1 MNQLR
6 IALPPLADLDLDSE
20 LNCAWLDR
28 QGQVSREERHSLK
41 QLSQLPKQPP
51 VMGFLHPADSLL
63 ASIDLPPLPAN
74 KTAAAVQCAAQ
85 ALMLGDS
92 SEMHI
97 AHSPRDAAG
106 RVQIAWVPRQSLQRL
121 GQMLKQTG
129 LNLRGLYPAAYSLP
143 VLPGTVACVQDGHL
157 LLRESLQ
164 TAQVQPLFDDGVDP
178 ALWQPG
184 AQLHWIGDAAPPGA
198 DLPMAEAQRWTGPL
212 PGWGLHGALQQQG
225 TEHRGW
231 GRAIG
236 LSALAMAVWVV
247 GLNLYAAREASQGQ
261 QLKSQMNQRVK
272 QAFPELPVILNPLQ
286 QARQQLAARQKGAAD
301 DPSQNFNR
309 LVLQAA
315 TGIPF
320 MAGSVER
327 LTFVDGTLQLGL
339 IADARRTGNDKDWQ
353 TTLAQAGISV
363 TADDDGWTLR
373 PASEATTDESADN
386 SSEAEDE

>member
-1 MNQLR
+1 
-6 IALPPLADLDLDSE
+6 
-20 LNCAWLDR
+20 
-28 QGQVSREERHSLK
+28 
-41 QLSQLPKQPP
+41 
-51 VMGFLHPADSLL
+51 
-63 ASIDLPPLPAN
+63 
-74 KTAAAVQCAAQ
+74 
-85 ALMLGDS
+85 
-92 SEMHI
+92 
-97 AHSPRDAAG
+97 
-106 RVQIAWVPRQSLQRL
+106 
-121 GQMLKQTG
+121 
-129 LNLRGLYPAAYSLP
+129 
-143 VLPGTVACVQDGHL
+143 
-157 LLRESLQ
+157 
-164 TAQVQPLFDDGVDP
+164 
-178 ALWQPG
+178 
-184 AQLHWIGDAAPPGA
+184 
-198 DLPMAEAQRWTGPL
+198 
-212 PGWGLHGALQQQG
+212 
-225 TEHRGW
+225 
-231 GRAIG
+231 
-236 LSALAMAVWVV
+236 MAVWVV

-286 QARQQLAARQKGAAD
+286 QARQQLAARHKGAAD

-363 TADDDGWTLR
+363 TADDDGWTLC

>member
-1 MNQLR
+1 MSQLR

-28 QGQVSREERHSLK
+28 QGQVSREERRSLK
-41 QLSQLPKQPP
+41 QLSQMQKQPP
-51 VMGFLHPADSLL
+51 LMGFLHPADSLL

-157 LLRESLQ
+157 LLRDNLQ
-164 TAQVQPLFDDGVDP
+164 TAQVQPLFDEGVDH

-184 AQLHWIGDAAPPGA
+184 AQLHWIGHAAPPGA
-198 DLPMAEAQRWTGPL
+198 DLPMAKAQRWTGPL

-236 LSALAMAVWVV
+236 FSALAVAVWVV

-286 QARQQLAARQKGAAD
+286 QARQQLAARHKGAAD

-363 TADDDGWTLR
+363 TADDEGWTLR

-386 SSEAEDE
+386 ISEAEDE

>member
-41 QLSQLPKQPP
+41 QLSQMPKQPP
-51 VMGFLHPADSLL
+51 LMGFLHPADSLL

-92 SEMHI
+92 GEMHI

-164 TAQVQPLFDDGVDP
+164 TAQVQPLFDERVDH

-184 AQLHWIGDAAPPGA
+184 AQLHWVGAAAPPGA

-236 LSALAMAVWVV
+236 FSALAVAVWVV

-286 QARQQLAARQKGAAD
+286 QARQQLAARHKGAAD

-327 LTFVDGTLQLGL
+327 LAFVDGTLQLGL
-339 IADARRTGNDKDWQ
+339 IADARRTGNDRDWQ
-353 TTLAQAGISV
+353 ITLAQAGISV